1 MAHTKSHEIQGTM
14 SLKHLESRN
23 RKGLLIVY
31 TGNGK
36 GKTTAALGL
45 ILRAWGQGFKS
56 CVVQF
61 IKARTGTW
69 GEVKAAQKLGIEWHK
84 MGDGFTWAST
94 DLDKTAARAIHGW
107 QLAQLKI
114 SSDEYDLVVLDE
126 FTYPLHF
133 GWISTEE
140 VISWLK
146 ENKPPRLHL
155 VITGR
160 NAPQSLLDYADL
172 VSEMVEVKHPFEQG
186 AKAQP
191 GIEF

>member
-1 MAHTKSHEIQGTM
+1 M
-14 SLKHLESRN
+14 SPKHLQSRN

-56 CVVQF
+56 CVIQF
-61 IKARTGTW
+61 IKARTGAW
-69 GEVKAAQKLGIEWHK
+69 GEVKAAQKMGIEWHK
-84 MGDGFTWAST
+84 MGNGFTWASP

-107 QLAQLKI
+107 QLAQQKI
-114 SSDEYDLVVLDE
+114 TSDEYDLVVLDE

-133 GWISTEE
+133 GWISAEE